1 MKATQYAQS
10 TDPEVIATI
19 EENERSRRA
28 WTDDTKAW
36 FHKTILT
43 SIPGAKLLL
52 FSTRTAIR
60 LLGIVTSDE
69 KKPAGWK
76 FCWRSR
82 SRFEPRK
89 DNPLRAT
96 WDARRWQAAS
106 IPGLPVVLTSSV
118 SGELQSWLRMYPC
131 PFISSGAAWLDLEH
145 MPDPDSPDF
154 GPQWTEVRAS
164 QAMAAK
170 EALKDAS

>member
-1 MKATQYAQS
+1 MKATQYATS
-10 TDPEVIATI
+10 ADPEVIATI

-28 WTDDTKAW
+28 WIDDTKEW
-36 FHKTILT
+36 FDKTIRT

-52 FSTRTAIR
+52 FSFVNTLRPSR
-60 LLGIVTSDE
+60 IVTSDE

-76 FCWRSR
+76 FCYRSS
-82 SRFEPRK
+82 SRFEPRM
-89 DNPLRAT
+89 DNPLRT
-96 WDARRWQAAS
+96 EWDARRWQAAS
-106 IPGLPVVLTSSV
+106 IPGLPAFLTSSV
-118 SGELQSWLRMYPC
+118 PGESQSLWMYPR
-131 PFISSGAAWLDLEH
+131 PFISSGAAWLVLEH
-145 MPDPDSPDF
+145 MPDPDSPNF

>member
-1 MKATQYAQS
+1 MKATQYATS

-19 EENERSRRA
+19 EENERSRRE
-28 WTDDTKAW
+28 WIDDTKAW
-36 FHKTILT
+36 FGKTILT
-43 SIPGAKLLL
+43 NIPGAKLFL

-60 LLGIVTSDE
+60 LSGIVTSDE

-76 FCWRSR
+76 FGYRSR

-89 DNPLRAT
+89 DNPLRSE

-106 IPGLPVVLTSSV
+106 IPGLPAFLTSSAP
-118 SGELQSWLRMYPC
+118 GEPWSWWRMYPR
-131 PFISSGAAWLDLEH
+131 PFISSGAAWLDLGH
-145 MPDPDSPDF
+145 MPDHDSPHF

-164 QAMAAK
+164 QAMAAW

>member
-1 MKATQYAQS
+1 MKATQYAKS

-19 EENERSRRA
+19 EENELSRRA
-28 WTDDTKAW
+28 WIDDTKAW
-36 FHKTILT
+36 FDKTILT
-43 SIPGAKLLL
+43 STPGAKLFL

-60 LLGIVTSDE
+60 LSGIVTSDE

-76 FCWRSR
+76 SNYRSR
-82 SRFEPRK
+82 SRFEPRM
-89 DNPLRAT
+89 DNPLRAE

-106 IPGLPVVLTSSV
+106 IPGLPAFLTSSV
-118 SGELQSWLRMYPC
+118 PGESQSWWRMHPS
-131 PFISSGAAWLDLEH
+131 PFISSGAAWLALGH

-170 EALKDAS
+170 EAGAA

>member
-1 MKATQYAQS
+1 MKATQYAKS

-19 EENERSRRA
+19 EENELSRRA
-28 WTDDTKAW
+28 WIDDTKAW
-36 FHKTILT
+36 FGKTIRT
-43 SIPGAKLLL
+43 GIPGAKLFL

-82 SRFEPRK
+82 SRFEHERTIPCAPHGTHAGGKQRRSQVCRGSHV
-89 DNPLRAT
+89 LRVGRVT
-96 WDARRWQAAS
+96 ELVED
-106 IPGLPVVLTSSV
+106 V
-118 SGELQSWLRMYPC
+118 SL

-145 MPDPDSPDF
+145 MPDPDSPHF

>member
-1 MKATQYAQS
+1 MKATQYAKS

-28 WTDDTKAW
+28 WIDATKEW
-36 FHKTILT
+36 FGKTVLT
-43 SIPGAKLLL
+43 SIPGADL
-52 FSTRTAIR
+52 FIFPTRTSMG

-76 FCWRSR
+76 FCWRSH

-89 DNPLRAT
+89 DNPLRAE
-96 WDARRWQAAS
+96 WDARQWQAAL
-106 IPGLPVVLTSSV
+106 IPGLPVFLMSSV
-118 SGELQSWLRMYPC
+118 SGNFQSWVMYPR
-131 PFISSGAAWLDLEH
+131 PFISNGAAWLDLGH
-145 MPDPDSPDF
+145 MPDPDSPNF

-164 QAMAAK
+164 QVMAAK

>member
-1 MKATQYAQS
+1 MKATQYATS
-10 TDPEVIATI
+10 ADPEVIATI

-28 WTDDTKAW
+28 WIDDTKAW
-36 FHKTILT
+36 FDKTIRT
-43 SIPGAKLLL
+43 GIPGAKLFL
-52 FSTRTAIR
+52 FSSGNILRPSV
-60 LLGIVTSDE
+60 IVTSDE

-76 FCWRSR
+76 FGWRSR
-82 SRFEPRK
+82 SQFEPRK
-89 DNPLRAT
+89 DNPLRAE
-96 WDARRWQAAS
+96 WDARRWYAAS
-106 IPGLPVVLTSSV
+106 IPGLPAFLTSSV
-118 SGELQSWLRMYPC
+118 SGEFQSWWMVPR
-131 PFISSGAAWLDLEH
+131 PFISGGAAWLVLGH